1 MRVIQKDELD
11 LSNSDDD
18 DAGWETDV
26 ESVVA
31 VEEGRVHE
39 EA

>member
-11 LSNSDDD
+11 LSDTDDD
-18 DAGWETDV
+18 DAGWESDV
-26 ESVVA
+26 EYVVA
-31 VEEGRVHE
+31 VEEGRMHE